1 MSSVCVMN
9 SAFVC
14 QFCGCMV
21 LSVLAAECRLQCTVK
36 YFPHDIFLSLNKSG
50 SFLLSLKVNCI
61 TLLDFNQSQR
71 FENVPIKVHIM
82 ELVDRD
88 LRPKLNFE
96 GI

>member
-21 LSVLAAECRLQCTVK
+21 LSVLAAVCRLHRTVK
-36 YFPHDIFLSLNKSG
+36 CFPHDIFLSLNKSG
-50 SFLLSLKVNCI
+50 SFLRSLKINCI
-61 TLLDFNQSQR
+61 TLSDFNQSQR